1 MKYKAKVD
9 DIKVILINI
18 YLERKISYYHKVLP
32 LVNFITDFILF
43 YLSFMRFIVLEF
55 KNFL

>member
-1 MKYKAKVD
+1 MEYKAEVD
-9 DIKVILINI
+9 DIEVILIKT
-18 YLERKISYYHKVLP
+18 YLEQKISFYHKILP

-55 KNFL
+55 KNFV

>member
-43 YLSFMRFIVLEF
+43 YLSFMRFIV
-55 KNFL
+55 